1 MKIVYSD
8 PKLGKSAQVQ
18 LDNDRSAM
26 LMNHKIND
34 IIEGNLVGL
43 EGYKLKITGGSDK
56 SGFPLNKSIVGP
68 LKAKVLR
75 VVARSGR
82 NKGQKK
88 RSTVRGNT
96 ISNDTELVNTII
108 VEYGS
113 KPAAELFPENPE
125 RQKAKEEKKAA
136 AKAKK

>member
-8 PKLGKSAQVQ
+8 QKTGKSAQMQ
-18 LDNDRSAM
+18 LDNERSAL

-34 IIEGNLVGL
+34 VIEGGLIGL

-56 SGFPLNKSIVGP
+56 SGFPMNKSITGP
-68 LKAKVLR
+68 IKTKVLR
-75 VVARSGR
+75 MVARSGS
-82 NKGQKK
+82 NKGQYK

-96 ISNDTELVNTII
+96 ITNDTELVNMMI

-113 KPAAELFPENPE
+113 RPVAELFPENPE
-125 RQKAKEEKKAA
+125 KKKAKEEKK
-136 AKAKK
+136 